1 MLQKSNEVALV
12 EAIKKIPLLNGISPS
27 RIRVLIT
34 LCEAR
39 TLQPGAVLCTAGGIA
54 DELYILLVGELGVFT
69 ADDLQ
74 VASLKPVNAL
84 GVGALTG
91 QPRLAALKAL
101 KPTRV
106 LVLRKT
112 QLDRFFRADP
122 PSCSRIYRNFIH
134 ILSEKV
140 NNDNVRLRALQG
152 EQEQHHS
159 RLAILQRQLKVHQQ
173 RCHFTLEFVS
183 RRGFMDYAQ
192 ARGQVDEQHPAAR
205 VLAVAG
211 DAALRQQLGEALNGF
226 ALTEAAQ
233 GDQALAAV
241 KEELPDLVLTTLPL
255 EGLDGLGLLEQLR
268 AHQPQLPVVALIGEG
283 EAEAVEGKGFD
294 GVVGEPFE
302 AEALRSVVVGLL
314 EQAGLA

>member
-1 MLQKSNEVALV
+1 VLQKTNQVALV

-34 LCEAR
+34 LCEGR
-39 TLQPGAVLCTAGGIA
+39 TLQPGGVLCTAGGIS
-54 DELYILLVGELGVFT
+54 DELYILLVGELGVYT

-74 VASLKPVNAL
+74 VASLKPVSAL
-84 GVGALTG
+84 GVGAITG

-106 LVLRKT
+106 LVLRKA

-122 PSCSRIYRNFIH
+122 ASCSRIYRNFIH
-134 ILSEKV
+134 ILAEKV
-140 NNDNVRLRALQG
+140 NADNLRLRDLQAD
-152 EQEQHHS
+152 QEQHHN
-159 RLAILQRQLKVHQQ
+159 RKAVLQRQLRVHQ
-173 RCHFTLEFVS
+173 RRLHFTLEFIS

-192 ARGQVDEQHPAAR
+192 AQAQVDEQLPAAR

-211 DAALRQQLGEALNGF
+211 DSQLHQLLGEALVGF
-226 ALTEAAQ
+226 EVAQAEA

-241 KEELPDLVLTTLPL
+241 KQELPDLVLTALALP
-255 EGLDGLGLLEQLR
+255 GMDGFGLLEQLR
-268 AHQPQLPVVALIGEG
+268 AYQPQLPVVAIVGEG

-294 GVVGEPFE
+294 GVAGFE
-302 AEALRSVVVGLL
+302 AEALRSAVTSLL
-314 EQAGLA
+314 EREGL